1 MLMSA
6 SVPPRRVVVLG
17 STGSIGRQTL
27 AVIAAFAPH
36 WQVVG
41 LAAGRNISLLAEQAE
56 RFRPEV
62 IWFEG
67 AESTPWAG
75 PGSVEPPEEMVTR
88 PEVDTV
94 VVATSGRAGLV
105 PTLRALE
112 AGKIVALAT
121 KEVLVI
127 AGSLVVRA
135 ARAGGGEVRPVD
147 SEHNALWQCLDGEAD
162 GVLDPTWDQ
171 PLVPGRFSPG
181 RVSRLILTA
190 SGGPFRDWPLDRLGQ
205 VLPEHALRHPT
216 WRMGRKV
223 TVDSA
228 TLMNKGLEV
237 IEARWL
243 FGAPWDRID
252 VLLHPESLV
261 HALVEFTDGSIKAQL
276 GPTDMRLPI
285 QYALSYPL
293 RLPNRDLPRLDL
305 AAARSLTFCRP
316 DPDRYPCFELAVQAG
331 RLGRTYPVVLAAADE
346 AAVDLFCEGRV
357 RFTDIPGLIRQALE
371 AHGPL
376 PNPSLED
383 ILQLYDETQAR
394 VKEAVECRRC

>member
-1 MLMSA
+1 MSA
-6 SVPPRRVVVLG
+6 AIPPRRVVVLG

-27 AVIAAFAPH
+27 AVIAAFAPY
-36 WQVVG
+36 WQVIG
-41 LAAGRNISLLAEQAE
+41 LAAGKNISLLAEQAE
-56 RFRPEV
+56 RFRPEAV
-62 IWFEG
+62 WFEG
-67 AESTPWAG
+67 AESTRWAG
-75 PGSVEPPEEMVTR
+75 PGSVQPPEEMAVR
-88 PEVDTV
+88 PDVDTV

-127 AGSLVVRA
+127 AGELVARA
-135 ARAGGGEVRPVD
+135 AETGLGEVRPVD

-162 GVLDPTWDQ
+162 GVPAPHWSR

-181 RVSRLILTA
+181 RISRLILTA
-190 SGGPFRDWPLDRLGQ
+190 SGGPFRDWPLERLGE

-237 IEARWL
+237 IEAHWL
-243 FGAPWDRID
+243 FGAPWDCID
-252 VLLHPESLV
+252 AVLHPESLV

-293 RLPNRDLPRLDL
+293 RLPNADLPRLDL
-305 AAARSLTFCRP
+305 TAARSLTFCRP
-316 DPDRYPCFELAVQAG
+316 DPDRYPCFDLAVQAG
-331 RLGRTYPVVLAAADE
+331 RLGGTYPVVVAAADE
-346 AAVDLFCEGRV
+346 AAVELFCEGRI
-357 RFTDIPGLIRQALE
+357 RFTDIPALIRRALE
-371 AHGPL
+371 KHKPL
-376 PNPSLED
+376 ASPSLGD
-383 ILQLYDETQAR
+383 ILAVYDETQTR
-394 VKEAVECRRC
+394 VKEAVQCRRY